1 MKIKFDTVLN
11 VFLLIVFAGCVAF
24 GFHFRSETQLMK
36 FEAVKETSNSYIVAT
51 NEAVVGDGNLTWVS
65 TDTENFTVYTYS
77 ADGNKYVL
85 TGFVVVKDGVT
96 SFANLLETDLDV
108 VYVFSTEVTL
118 KRDQPFQLLKS
129 EIPPRNDPMAGAM
142 FSFMLAAIS
151 GLSFSYNVWGEKV
164 WQKWGV

>member
-1 MKIKFDTVLN
+1 MKIKMDLVFN
-11 VFLLIVFAGCVAF
+11 VFLLVGFASCIAF
-24 GFHFRSETQLMK
+24 GFHFQSEAQLMK
-36 FEAVKETSNSYIVAT
+36 FEAVKVTSNSYIVAT

-65 TDTENFTVYTYS
+65 SDKENFTVYTYS

-96 SFANLLETDLDV
+96 SFANLLETDLHV

-129 EIPPRNDPMAGAM
+129 EIPPRNNPMAGSM

-151 GLSFSYNVWGEKV
+151 GLSFLYNMWGEKV